1 MKVITWNNDKPDDVT
16 PEGVNPNT
24 DEVIPEIRKVQANIA
39 TYLLTDDAIVDM
51 GETQT
56 AITENGQK
64 IIISDVNNTN
74 SLLYEDV
81 NDYPDVEWH
90 GYKYYYTSENG
101 WVLNDDWVDPRVI
114 DDEIIEE

>member
-39 TYLLTDDAIVDM
+39 TYLLNDDDIVDM

-56 AITENGQK
+56 AITVNGQK

-74 SLLYEDV
+74 SLLYENV
-81 NDYPDVEWH
+81 QDYPDVEWH

-101 WVLNDDWVDPRVI
+101 WVLNNDWVDPRI
-114 DDEIIEE
+114 NDDNLEG